1 VVGKL
6 LTQGMIEEIPAR
18 GALPIWRR
26 DEENGAVALRIT
38 RRGIAAIRAPRVS
51 GDPGTRRAG
60 QRADPRERIFLNRKP
75 KCSGILLIGN
85 RQTIDPGLEHVRW
98 LKNHDAALGYRDLDS
113 SLGISPNSLRFG
125 AHEKPA
131 K

>member
-1 VVGKL
+1 MALSVTVVSRPRFFYAAFYRAMMPL
-6 LTQGMIEEIPAR
+6 AAPVTIALFPAR
-18 GALPIWRR
+18 
-26 DEENGAVALRIT
+26 
-38 RRGIAAIRAPRVS
+38 RVS
-51 GDPGTRRAG
+51 IVNSPL
-60 QRADPRERIFLNRKP
+60 PRELRL
-75 KCSGILLIGN
+75 KCSGIFLIGN
-85 RQTIDPGLEHVRW
+85 RHTIDPGLEHVRW

>member
-1 VVGKL
+1 MASGGRPQITTFRAARVREAVEK
-6 LTQGMIEEIPAR
+6 QGDLRKSLDGFPA
-18 GALPIWRR
+18 
-26 DEENGAVALRIT
+26 V
-38 RRGIAAIRAPRVS
+38 
-51 GDPGTRRAG
+51 
-60 QRADPRERIFLNRKP
+60 NRKP

-85 RQTIDPGLEHVRW
+85 GQTIDPGLEHVRW

-113 SLGISPNSLRFG
+113 GLGISPNSLRFG